1 MQGDKLMKK
10 KVQSAAAAQGKIQ
23 GFKAQW
29 RSGVCV
35 IQSTLRCLQVTMAAN
50 PIPNVGPIAVAPPN
64 LPAPL
69 GAGLPA
75 QGAVPTYNDI
85 DALDT
90 TLHFV
95 KASKNS
101 QGVAV
106 PTSTVDYVN
115 MLTYHHA
122 VVQGG
127 AFLSRMK

>member
-1 MQGDKLMKK
+1 
-10 KVQSAAAAQGKIQ
+10 
-23 GFKAQW
+23 
-29 RSGVCV
+29 
-35 IQSTLRCLQVTMAAN
+35 MAAN

-64 LPAPL
+64 LPAPW

-85 DALDT
+85 AAVDTAL
-90 TLHFV
+90 HVV
-95 KASKNS
+95 KTSKNAE
-101 QGVAV
+101 GAAV